1 MPSIETNIALNSTE
15 KQYYQRFVNL
25 SVNEEPLPQGDATIR
40 ITPFDDFFLF
50 TLFDEIG
57 GEDTPIDLSNV
68 GDIFINFIGSS
79 DDIDIKN
86 HTQVEEVNLSQGQ
99 VLFKISRSDSKKIL
113 ALDNQNFY
121 ISTRMEDENGVSD
134 ESVLYTGTFLNLQD
148 SVQQNMT
155 DKLNAQALLY
165 SRDLAGKQRIID
177 NYKTTLAE
185 MISLDE
191 DQTATIS
198 GLEASNLELTNELAI
213 LTEQLGSTE
222 SELALKN
229 AQLIAQRA
237 ERLKKKRSQIRALT
251 KKAAALVKEQRL

>member
-1 MPSIETNIALNSTE
+1 
-15 KQYYQRFVNL
+15 
-25 SVNEEPLPQGDATIR
+25 
-40 ITPFDDFFLF
+40 
-50 TLFDEIG
+50 
-57 GEDTPIDLSNV
+57 
-68 GDIFINFIGSS
+68 
-79 DDIDIKN
+79 
-86 HTQVEEVNLSQGQ
+86 
-99 VLFKISRSDSKKIL
+99 
-113 ALDNQNFY
+113 
-121 ISTRMEDENGVSD
+121 MEDENGVSD

-251 KKAAALVKEQRL
+251 KKAAGSTKAKQIRYNKQAAELLQEFNTSKNPIFTKPFTDDFNLEIKNFE